1 LLAAPVGKEEEE
13 EEEEEERKK
22 GESRACNGASLFDRN

>member
-1 LLAAPVGKEEEE
+1 LLAAPVGKEE